1 MKEIQY
7 IYLHVQVCNEIAKN
21 FYLKNGFEIV
31 KTIDNYYT
39 NIEPKVVYY
48 LRLKIKSLIIFK

>member
-7 IYLHVQVCNEIAKN
+7 IYLYVQVYNEISKN
-21 FYLKNGFEIV
+21 FYLKWMLEIV

-39 NIEPKVVYY
+39 NIEPKGAYY
-48 LRLKIKSLIIFK
+48 LRLKLNH

>member
-39 NIEPKVVYY
+39 NIEPKGAYY
-48 LRLKIKSLIIFK
+48 LRLKLNH